1 MKKKIRSLL
10 CLLLFVALSLTACGS
25 STANFTDE
33 AVLKIDG
40 QEIMKSEYM
49 VYLYTTTQSFIAAA
63 GQDVWSMDF
72 DGQTADELVEE
83 RTISTLQSVKA
94 AEEYAAANGIAL
106 TDEQKEEAAAAAE
119 QFVSTVDES
128 DLAKMGMDIEK
139 LIPLMEASYLYS
151 LVYESIAA
159 ECAVDE
165 ADMAAYYEEQKDQ
178 IKEDYTSLKV
188 ATILLDDGEKAKEAA
203 DRAKAG
209 EDFAALFQEYDVDPA
224 VQSGE
229 ENGETTMYQS
239 YMLASFGLAEPLEVG
254 EIAGPIQVED
264 GRYFILKALEKTV
277 PTEEEVKQMA
287 ETGYQDKIQTEY
299 TEARIDEMVKAQK
312 VEKIESVWAT
322 LEKFH

>member
-10 CLLLFVALSLTACGS
+10 YLLLFAALSLTACS
-25 STANFTDE
+25 STVEFTDE
-33 AVLKIDG
+33 TVLKIDG

-63 GQDVWSMDF
+63 GEDVWNMDF

-106 TDEQKEEAAAAAE
+106 TDEQKKEAKAAAE
-119 QFVSTVDES
+119 QFISTVDEA
-128 DLAKMGMDIEK
+128 DLAKMGMDTEK

-151 LVYESIAA
+151 LVYESISA

-178 IKEDYTSLKV
+178 IREDYTTLKL
-188 ATILLDDGEKAKEAA
+188 ATILLDNEEKAEEAA
-203 DRAKAG
+203 ERAKAG
-209 EDFAALFQEYDVDPA
+209 EDFAALFSEYDVDPA
-224 VQSGE
+224 TQNGE
-229 ENGETTMYQS
+229 ENGETTMYQG
-239 YMLASFGLAEPLEVG
+239 YMLANFGLAEPLEVG
-254 EIAGPIQVED
+254 EIVGPIQVEE

-312 VEKIESVWAT
+312 VEKMEAVWDT